1 MNSLGS
7 ALIDALH
14 MLVKGIFWM
23 PRDIDY
29 LLLGGGLASATAAAT
44 LRTEGTPGSIVL
56 LSNEEVPPYYRSP
69 LSKQFLL
76 GSRDVESLYI
86 RPERFYRE
94 RDIELLLNTPVA
106 ALNTEAQS
114 VTTGAGEQIRYGQLL
129 IATGVRPKPLPIPGV
144 ILDGV
149 HYLNRKTECEAIRQA
164 VSSGAKNAVVVGADF
179 RGMEIAMSLIALG
192 AHVTIIEADAKV
204 LKELASPVV
213 SDYFKQYVES
223 CGALVLVADTPL
235 AFHGNMQLQEVETVS
250 GRRIQ
255 CDLAVVSIGA
265 MPNTEFLDGSGI
277 LMEDDGLVVVDDQL
291 RTNAPNVYAA
301 GDVTSFYDPVF
312 ARRRHIEHADNS
324 LKQGRLAAKNMAG
337 RRLRYDDV
345 SYFYCEVG
353 DIGFSVIGDPEEDSE
368 QIWRGP
374 LEDKSAALFYL
385 KENIPRAL
393 LSIGRPV
400 EETRTVEG
408 LIRYRVNLQSVKSQL
423 SDPAFSLHHIPTQ
436 TVLILQGGGA
446 LGAFECGVIK
456 AMEEEQLFPDIVAGV
471 SIGAL
476 NGAIV
481 AANPRHATA
490 ALESFW
496 ADLTVE
502 RPFRFPGK
510 AGRAIT
516 SMEILMYGVP
526 NFFTPRWLQP
536 FANPSALPV
545 HWNSYYDTAPMK
557 KLIAKYVDFPS
568 LKTSPVRL
576 LVGAVNVSTGRL
588 EVFDSYVDELTPDHV
603 LASGS
608 LPPGFPWTVIDGKAY
623 WDGGIV
629 SNSPLELLE
638 DRFGPE
644 GKRVYV
650 IDLFA
655 GQRDLPTTIMEVMAR
670 RDEIFYSE
678 KIRSHNRLRETV
690 DNYRTLVNFIL
701 KSVEP
706 GRAAKIKQHP
716 LYIELIGE
724 GAIMN
729 ITRFVREGTK
739 GEPSS
744 RDYDFSAEAIR
755 GNQLDGYELVK
766 KTLSEVNITKLNS
779 DAPAGKP
786 PMSVPIHM

>member
-1 MNSLGS
+1 
-7 ALIDALH
+7 
-14 MLVKGIFWM
+14 M
-23 PRDIDY
+23 PRNIDF
-29 LLLGGGLASATAAAT
+29 LLLGGGLASATAAAA
-44 LRTEGTPGSIVL
+44 LRAEGMPGSILL
-56 LSNEEVPPYYRSP
+56 LSNEEVPPYYRPP
-69 LSKQFLL
+69 LSKQYLL
-76 GSRDVESLYI
+76 GARDVDSLYI
-86 RPERFYRE
+86 RPERFYHE
-94 RDIELLLNTPVA
+94 QDIELLLNAPVA
-106 ALNTEAQS
+106 AVNTEQQTA
-114 VTTGAGEQIRYGQLL
+114 TTSTGEQIQYGHLL
-129 IATGVRPKPLPIPGV
+129 IATGVRPKPLLIPGAS
-144 ILDGV
+144 LRGV
-149 HYLNRKTECEAIRQA
+149 HYLHRKTECEAIRQA
-164 VSSGAKNAVVVGADF
+164 VSSGAKNVVVVGAGC
-179 RGMEIAMSLIALG
+179 RGMEIAMSLITLG
-192 AHVTIIEADAKV
+192 THVTIIETDAKV
-204 LKELASPVV
+204 LKELASPFV
-213 SDYFKQYVES
+213 SDYFKQYAES
-223 CGALVLVADTPL
+223 RGALVLVADTAV
-235 AFHGNMQLQEVETVS
+235 AFHGNKKLQEVETVS
-250 GRRIQ
+250 RGRIP
-255 CDLAVVSIGA
+255 CDLAVVSVGSV
-265 MPNTEFLDGSGI
+265 PNTEFLDGSGV
-277 LMEDDGLVVVDDQL
+277 LLEDGGLIVVDDQL

-312 ARRRHIEHADNS
+312 ARRRHIEHSDNS
-324 LKQGRLAAKNMAG
+324 AKQGRLAAKNMAG

-345 SYFYCEVG
+345 SYFFADIG
-353 DIGFSVIGDPEEDSE
+353 DIGFSVIGDPEEDDE

-385 KENIPRAL
+385 KDDVPRAL
-393 LSIGRPV
+393 LSIGRPA
-400 EETRTVEG
+400 EETREVEG
-408 LIRYRVNLQSVKSQL
+408 LIRYRVNLQSVKDQL
-423 SDPAFSLHHIPTQ
+423 RDPAFSLHHIPTQ

-481 AANPRHATA
+481 ASNPRNATA
-490 ALESFW
+490 ALEAFW

-502 RPFRFPGK
+502 RPFQLPGN

-536 FANPSALPV
+536 FANPSPLPMN
-545 HWNSYYDTAPMK
+545 WNSYYDTAPMK
-557 KLIAKYVDFPS
+557 KLITKYVDFPS

-576 LVGAVNVSTGRL
+576 LVGAVNVSTGKL
-588 EVFDSYVDELTPDHV
+588 EVFDSYVDDLTPDHI

-608 LPPGFPWTVIDGKAY
+608 LPPGFPWTVIDGNAY

-629 SNSPLELLE
+629 SNSPLDLLE

-678 KIRSHNRLRETV
+678 KIRRHDRLREAV
-690 DNYRTLVNFIL
+690 DNYRTLVNFVL
-701 KSVEP
+701 RSVEP

-716 LYIELIGE
+716 LYIELMGE

-755 GNQLDGYELVK
+755 GNQLDGYKLVK
-766 KTLSEVNITKLNS
+766 KTLREARESK
-779 DAPAGKP
+779 AAAF
-786 PMSVPIHM
+786 